1 MVFTRMSLPVAKHAS
16 SVLSLESTRVNLR
29 AHYYFSLARVG
40 IFFSRARDHHRTG
53 QSLTPHSLKI
63 SYRSPNFT
71 SIPLVTLVGLEKVSE
86 NIDKNATNI

>member
-40 IFFSRARDHHRTG
+40 IFFSRARDHHRSG
-53 QSLTPHSLKI
+53 QS
-63 SYRSPNFT
+63 FT

-86 NIDKNATNI
+86 NIDKIATNI

>member
-1 MVFTRMSLPVAKHAS
+1 MVLTRMSLPVAKHAS

-40 IFFSRARDHHRTG
+40 IFFSRARDHHRSG

-63 SYRSPNFT
+63 SYRSPNFYKY
-71 SIPLVTLVGLEKVSE
+71 SSR
-86 NIDKNATNI
+86 NISRARKGIREYR